1 MKPGVAKE
9 ADVPLGRS
17 APQPQALRPLSRW
30 GRCLLQ
36 HRYVLRQGGCGD
48 NSESAS
54 RDLILVECLALGL
67 LPLPI
72 HVLRNGA
79 AMLRRC

>member
-1 MKPGVAKE
+1 MPKRLMFHWGEAHRSLRHFVPYRAGVGVFCST
-9 ADVPLGRS
+9 D
-17 APQPQALRPLSRW
+17 
-30 GRCLLQ
+30 
-36 HRYVLRQGGCGD
+36 VLRQGGCGD